1 MRWSMPVLQRA
12 ATVSGRRGLNIYSHR
27 VGGDFRPVVIAM
39 AALGNRHFA
48 PAGASV
54 VLVDRKTGR
63 PFNDR
68 DFFFAAGPAADER
81 TRCRYAIFDTNSRDP
96 TQRQKSVAVAES
108 PASDAYYSKVR
119 TG

>member
-1 MRWSMPVLQRA
+1 MPVLQRA

-39 AALGNRHFA
+39 AALGQPPFRA
-48 PAGASV
+48 RGCKRCAGG
-54 VLVDRKTGR
+54 RKTAR

-119 TG
+119 TR